1 MLARMSKSA
10 TAVVS
15 GRLGAGVGRLDPVAV
30 GRDGRGLRRSAQV
43 RGAQVRE
50 VRVMLGEGSA
60 CQSNPE
66 T

>member
-1 MLARMSKSA
+1 MLARMSQSA

-30 GRDGRGLRRSAQV
+30 GRDGRGRRRSA
-43 RGAQVRE
+43 RVRE
-50 VRVMLGEGSA
+50 AQGYAGEGSA